1 MTAAPHALLVG
12 LSRLKETVA
21 AWLPFGPARDAADE
35 PLAGKLKDLRWSDP
49 EDEET
54 ARRQAAGQAGGDPLA
69 KTIYNARPQNPFSKD
84 F

>member
-1 MTAAPHALLVG
+1 MSDAPHALLAG
-12 LSRLKETVA
+12 LSRVKETIA
-21 AWLPFGPARDAADE
+21 AWLPFGTGRDAADE
-35 PLAGKLKDLRWSDP
+35 PLANKLEGLGWSDP

-69 KTIYNARPQNPFSKD
+69 RTIYNARPQNPFSKD

>member
-1 MTAAPHALLVG
+1 MNDTIRSFLT
-12 LSRLKETVA
+12 RLGRVKDAVA
-21 AWLPFGPARDAADE
+21 GWLPFRSEGDVAAA
-35 PLAGKLKDLRWSDP
+35 PLAGKLKDLGWSDP

-69 KTIYNARPQNPFSKD
+69 RTIYNARPQNPFDKD